1 MVGRSDAV
9 RRTAMPID
17 DSGVVVIWP
26 LLRLPRRKFGLAAR
40 GCRAARGVDDLEQRA
55 QRLGHALARV
65 RGQKKRRL
73 LAGALQ
79 AAALQLDVLRR
90 HRVDLGQ
97 RDDLRLVEEPAAVG
111 VELRAHGLV
120 GFARVLS
127 RSVDEMQQHAAA
139 LDVAEE
145 AVAEAGAFVRPLDET
160 RNVGQH
166 ELATVRVDDAE
177 LWRERGEGI
186 VRDLRLGRADAGEER
201 RLAGVRQTDE
211 SRVRDQLQPQP
222 DPALLSRQAGV
233 GVARR
238 AVGRRLEVRVAE
250 AAVAA
255 AQKEIDRLTIKATFG
270 GLLESDTAEIGS
282 LLQPGSAC
290 ATVIQLDP
298 IKIVG
303 FVPETERDRIT
314 VGAPAGA
321 RLLDGTEVS
330 GNVTFLSRSA
340 DKLTR
345 TFRVEMEIPNP
356 DITIADGQTADIL
369 IASDGKAAHL
379 IPQSSLTL
387 NDSGALG
394 VRTILANNATKFVEI
409 SLLRDTPNGVWV
421 SGLDPEVSIIVVG
434 QEYVIDGIVVDP
446 TYRELGQ

>member
-1 MVGRSDAV
+1 VVAAGEILCELDPGTREAILADAIARLKEAEARVPETQARQDEAKARLEEAKINFNAADKLAQGGFASETRVASTQAAV
-9 RRTAMPID
+9 RSA
-17 DSGVVVIWP
+17 
-26 LLRLPRRKFGLAAR
+26 
-40 GCRAARGVDDLEQRA
+40 E
-55 QRLGHALARV
+55 
-65 RGQKKRRL
+65 
-73 LAGALQ
+73 
-79 AAALQLDVLRR
+79 
-90 HRVDLGQ
+90 
-97 RDDLRLVEEPAAVG
+97 AAV
-111 VELRAHGLV
+111 ESAKA
-120 GFARVLS
+120 GFDATSS
-127 RSVDEMQQHAAA
+127 RIQS
-139 LDVAEE
+139 
-145 AVAEAGAFVRPLDET
+145 
-160 RNVGQH
+160 
-166 ELATVRVDDAE
+166 
-177 LWRERGEGI
+177 
-186 VRDLRLGRADAGEER
+186 
-201 RLAGVRQTDE
+201 
-211 SRVRDQLQPQP
+211 
-222 DPALLSRQAGV
+222 
-233 GVARR
+233 
-238 AVGRRLEVRVAE
+238 AE

-303 FVPETERDRIT
+303 FVPETERDRVT
-314 VGAPAGA
+314 VGARAGA

-345 TFRVEMEIPNP
+345 TFRVELEIPNP
-356 DITIADGQTADIL
+356 DMTIADGQTADIL

-394 VRTILANNATKFVEI
+394 VRTILADNATKFVEI

-421 SGLDPEVSIIVVG
+421 AGLDPEVSIIVVG